1 MKKTL
6 LLGSLM
12 GALAVTGCSST
23 SASNEQA
30 PTVTSS
36 AIAAVTANSHDK
48 AHVASNVLDDNFGT
62 RWAQKGEAWIQFDF
76 NGEQTL
82 SYVDV
87 AAFKGDERKL
97 SFDLQVSNDGKAWK
111 TVLPETATSGT
122 TRDLERFEFS
132 PVKAKYA
139 RINGY
144 GTDVSKSWTAITE
157 VKF

>member
-12 GALAVTGCSST
+12 SALAVIG
-23 SASNEQA
+23 SASAFAA
-30 PTVTSS
+30 PTEIV
-36 AIAAVTANSHDK
+36 AVTANSHDK

-62 RWAQKGEAWIQFDF
+62 RWAQKGEAWIKFDF
-76 NGEQTL
+76 TSEQTL
-82 SYVDV
+82 SFIEV

-97 SFDLQVSNDGKAWK
+97 SFDLQVSSDGQTWQ

-122 TRDLERFEFS
+122 TRELERFEFA